1 MYTQASVILITNRIP
16 LVRGGEILRK
26 EKKRVGFS
34 FVLNESV
41 QYG

>member
-16 LVRGGEILRK
+16 LVKGGGNIEER
-26 EKKRVGFS
+26 KKRVGFS